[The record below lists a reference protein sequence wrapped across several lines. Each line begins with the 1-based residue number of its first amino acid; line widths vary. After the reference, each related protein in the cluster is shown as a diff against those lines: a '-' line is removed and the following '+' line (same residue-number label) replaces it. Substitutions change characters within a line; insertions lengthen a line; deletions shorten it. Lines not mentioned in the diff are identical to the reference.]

1 MLENIASR
9 FQTVVLVG
17 LVVLLSSVFIL
28 QFGGPQAQG
37 CTAGGTAWAAKVDGE
52 TVTGGE
58 VNAIYRAVRFDQ
70 RSQDEQRQRQYRRM
84 VLNGLIDRTLLANE
98 ARRVGFDLDNDEVSE
113 EFATKRL
120 LYITLGRDG
129 REGGAVVQDVSGG
142 VEDRETGLF
151 DPEIA
156 ERFIRHALQRTET
169 DFLRWQSEEMLADR
183 MRQTAMAAVTVSPA
197 EIRDAY
203 VSEKERATVAYA
215 RFSPAYY
222 RDRVEPSAADLDA
235 WIADNSEAVDEEYQR
250 QRHRYT
256 DLEPQVRARH
266 VLLKVESDADEATKE
281 AVRVRA
287 AALRARA
294 LAGEDFA
301 ALARDNSED
310 TGSAPR
316 GGDLGYNPRGRM
328 VGPFDAAQ
336 FDMEVGDIS
345 ELVETRF
352 GFHII
357 QVVGKREGDVPEDEA
372 KRELAEGLYKEAR
385 AGELAKEA
393 ATAALSRLEGGASP
407 DELDAYL
414 LRQDRG
420 EPEPDPAAVEDE
432 EEDAE
437 DAEDDG
443 PERSALAP
451 QIRTPPPFGRTDN
464 PVRGAFDSGPL
475 VRAVFAVDMDAPY
488 PEEPLQ
494 LGTEYVVFKVLERT
508 EATEEDFTGEV
519 RERLRAGLLRN
530 KRAEALDAMLDALRT
545 DAEAA
550 GRIRINDFDLD
561 VRVEGGGTVTSD
573 PPGIDCGPDC
583 GARFEYGTMLEL
595 EAEAEE
601 GGRFLGWDGDC
612 SGLSET
618 CIVTVDNAR
627 SVRARFRPSQG
638 STGEGEGESAEDDA
652 DDAADDE

>member
-58 VNAIYRAVRFDQ
+58 VGAIYRAVRFDQ
-70 RSQDEQRQRQYRRM
+70 ASPDEQLRRQLRRL
-84 VLNGLIDRTLLANE
+84 VLDGLIERTLLANE
-98 ARRVGFDLDNDEVSE
+98 ARRLGFDLDNDEVST
-113 EFATKRL
+113 EFSTKRL

-129 REGGAVVQDVSGG
+129 RSGGALVQDVSTG
-142 VEDRETGLF
+142 VEDPETGLF
-151 DPEIA
+151 DAERA
-156 ERFIRHALQRTET
+156 ERFIRNALQRTET

-183 MRQTAMAAVTVSPA
+183 MRQTAMAAVTVSPT

-203 VSEKERATVAYA
+203 VQEKERATVAYA

-222 RDRVEPSAADLDA
+222 RDRLEPSATDLDG
-235 WIADNSEAVDEEYQR
+235 WIEANDEAVQEEYQR

-266 VLLKVESDADEATKE
+266 VLLKVDADADEATKE
-281 AVRVRA
+281 AVRLRA
-287 AALRARA
+287 EALRARA

-336 FDMEVGDIS
+336 FAMEVGDIS

-352 GFHII
+352 GFHVI

-385 AGELAKEA
+385 AGELAREA
-393 ATAALSRLEGGASP
+393 ATEALARLRAGASP
-407 DELDAYL
+407 EALDAYL

-420 EPEPDPAAVEDE
+420 EPEPAPDE
-432 EEDAE
+432 GEEAEGDAE
-437 DAEDDG
+437 AAESADAEDDG

-475 VRAVFAVDMDAPY
+475 VRAVFAVAMDAPY

-494 LGTEYVVFKVLERT
+494 LGTEYVVFKVLER
-508 EATEEDFTGEV
+508 
-519 RERLRAGLLRN
+519 
-530 KRAEALDAMLDALRT
+530 
-545 DAEAA
+545 
-550 GRIRINDFDLD
+550 
-561 VRVEGGGTVTSD
+561 
-573 PPGIDCGPDC
+573 
-583 GARFEYGTMLEL
+583 
-595 EAEAEE
+595 
-601 GGRFLGWDGDC
+601 
-612 SGLSET
+612 
-618 CIVTVDNAR
+618 
-627 SVRARFRPSQG
+627 
-638 STGEGEGESAEDDA
+638 
-652 DDAADDE
+652 